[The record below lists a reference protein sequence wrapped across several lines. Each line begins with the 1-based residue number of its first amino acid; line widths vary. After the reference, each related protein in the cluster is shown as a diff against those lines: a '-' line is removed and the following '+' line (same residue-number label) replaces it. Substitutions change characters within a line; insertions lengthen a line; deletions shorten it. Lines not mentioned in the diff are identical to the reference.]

1 VALVGAAVVGAA
13 IIALLSGGR
22 WSGFTHEFLRAPGYV
37 VLAVVAQVLGA
48 LVSDHTS
55 AGWVYP
61 VALAISAAC
70 AFVFC
75 IANFRVAGVA
85 LVTLGLVLN
94 AVVVARNG
102 AMPVSIAAASRAG
115 VSIVTVASDEDPR
128 HEIAGKGSVW
138 RTLGDV
144 IPVPLPGAP
153 EVISPGDL
161 LVAAGLA
168 EFIVVTSRRKRDE
181 DDERDQIVAAWGHAF
196 QADSMIPW
204 RP

>member
-1 VALVGAAVVGAA
+1 MGLAVLGAVV
-13 IIALLSGGR
+13 IAVLSGGR
-22 WSGFTHEFLRAPGYV
+22 WNSFTPDSLRAPGYV
-37 VLAVVAQVLGA
+37 VLAVVAQAVGA
-48 LVSDHTS
+48 VVADHTS

-61 VALAISAAC
+61 TGLAVSAVCALI
-70 AFVFC
+70 FC
-75 IANFRVAGVA
+75 IANFRIAGVP
-85 LVTLGLVLN
+85 LVTLGLILN

-115 VSIVTVASDEDPR
+115 LSVVTIASDEDPR

-144 IPVPLPGAP
+144 IPVPLPGTP

-168 EFIVVTSRRKRDE
+168 EFIVVTSRRKREDE
-181 DDERDQIVAAWGHAF
+181 ADDGLWADQWGQAA
-196 QADSMIPW
+196 QALSITPW
-204 RP
+204 RS